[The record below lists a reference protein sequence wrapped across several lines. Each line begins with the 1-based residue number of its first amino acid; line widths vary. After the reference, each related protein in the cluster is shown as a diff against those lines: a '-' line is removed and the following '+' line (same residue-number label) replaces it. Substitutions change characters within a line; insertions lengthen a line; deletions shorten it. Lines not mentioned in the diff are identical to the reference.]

1 MSKKRFF
8 KKICFFIIRSIF
20 IIIGIISICGLPKL
34 FLGVSQ
40 KPLTIQG
47 MEPPPLLQ
55 FNMSQYVDSILNVI
69 SSLFN
74 PTKITYK
81 VSSNFQS
88 PDLDL
93 FPYLLDSYLH
103 TLPIMIGAFLVASIT
118 KKESSQQAR
127 RFFSLYG
134 MRRVQF
140 LGNAPASRTFDNSR
154 NLYTSLSSPI
164 PNPPCGGQP
173 YRNVSIYDWN
183 FS

>member
-1 MSKKRFF
+1 MFLYHSIYFHYHWHYF
-8 KKICFFIIRSIF
+8 YLWLTKIIFRSI
-20 IIIGIISICGLPKL
+20 SK
-34 FLGVSQ
+34 
-40 KPLTIQG
+40 TINYTRNG
-47 MEPPPLLQ
+47 APPLLQ

-134 MRRVQF
+134 MRRVQS